1 MKLFDKIKQ
10 IPHKNLFFLGFIIVF
25 IFLSLSYWQLSSYYD
40 DKSNLQKLSANKIET
55 IQIVDINLFNEYD
68 NVIINDVNVIKTW
81 LLRSRVHNG
90 QSGFNRI
97 DLIKDFQN
105 NYLIVNRGWVPL
117 DYKIENNSNEMKL
130 SLKGKLITYDIQ
142 TFGQDDILNSD
153 YIFRVDRDFLEN
165 SSGKILPNYYL
176 ILTDSCGV
184 NIECINLEEP
194 YEAPHLSYAFQWLF
208 FALCLTIV
216 ILRKNKFI

>member
-1 MKLFDKIKQ
+1 MTLIDKIKE
-10 IPHKNLFFLGFIIVF
+10 IPHKNLFFLGFTIVV
-25 IFLSLSYWQLSSYYD
+25 IFLSLSYWQLNSYYD
-40 DKSNLQKLSANKIET
+40 DKSNLQKLTTNTVET
-55 IQIVDINLFNEYD
+55 IQIVDINLFNEFD
-68 NVIINDVNVIKTW
+68 NVIINDVNVTKTW

-90 QSGFNRI
+90 NSGFNRI
-97 DLIKDFQN
+97 DLIKDAQN

-117 DYKIENNSNEMKL
+117 DYKIENNSNEMEL
-130 SLKGKLITYDIQ
+130 TLIGKLITYDIQ

-153 YIFRVDRDFLEN
+153 FIFRVDREFLEN
-165 SSGKILPNYYL
+165 STGKKLPNYYL

-184 NIECINLEEP
+184 NIECVNLEEP

>member
-1 MKLFDKIKQ
+1 MKLFDKIKK

-40 DKSNLQKLSANKIET
+40 DKSNLQKLSANKVET

-97 DLIKDFQN
+97 DLIEDFQN

>member
-1 MKLFDKIKQ
+1 MKLFDKIKK

-40 DKSNLQKLSANKIET
+40 DKSNLQKLSANKVET

>member
-1 MKLFDKIKQ
+1 MTLIDKIKE
-10 IPHKNLFFLGFIIVF
+10 IPHKNLFFLGFTIVV
-25 IFLSLSYWQLSSYYD
+25 IFLSLSYWQLNSYYD
-40 DKSNLQKLSANKIET
+40 DKSNLQKLTTNTVET
-55 IQIVDINLFNEYD
+55 IQIVDINLFNEFD
-68 NVIINDVNVIKTW
+68 NVIINDVNVTKTW

-90 QSGFNRI
+90 NSGFNRI
-97 DLIKDFQN
+97 DLIKDAQN

-117 DYKIENNSNEMKL
+117 DYKIENNSNEMEL
-130 SLKGKLITYDIQ
+130 TLIGKLITYDIQ

-153 YIFRVDRDFLEN
+153 FIFRVDREFLEN
-165 SSGKILPNYYL
+165 STGKKLPNYYL

>member
-1 MKLFDKIKQ
+1 MTLIDKIKE
-10 IPHKNLFFLGFIIVF
+10 IPHKNLFFLGFTIVV
-25 IFLSLSYWQLSSYYD
+25 IFLSLSYWQLNSYYD
-40 DKSNLQKLSANKIET
+40 DKSNLQKLTTNTVET
-55 IQIVDINLFNEYD
+55 IQIVDINLFNEFD
-68 NVIINDVNVIKTW
+68 NVIINDVNVTKTW

-90 QSGFNRI
+90 NSGFNRI
-97 DLIKDFQN
+97 DLIKDVQN

-117 DYKIENNSNEMKL
+117 DYKIENNSNEMEL
-130 SLKGKLITYDIQ
+130 TLIGKLITYDIQ

-153 YIFRVDRDFLEN
+153 FIFRVDREFLEN
-165 SSGKILPNYYL
+165 STGKKLPNYYL